1 MHELPFD
8 PYHKWLGIPPKDQ
21 PPDHYRL
28 LGLERFESDLDVI
41 AHAADARM
49 AHIKSLA
56 TGAYSHLSQEL
67 LNAISAA
74 RVCLLNP
81 QTKTHYDAALWERLE
96 QQRAASPPVP
106 PPLPGEQALP
116 RWRQGLRRPGFA
128 LIAVGG
134 AVGLFVLVAVVN
146 LLRAAREPG
155 SVAED
160 KQPPIAVEAPVV
172 SGVPP
177 LDSAEVSAKPVK
189 KTAKKAVENSKLTVA
204 GRKTPQKT
212 RKPRPDATPSET
224 EVAPSPEPESPPA
237 ATTPGET
244 SPPPVTSGQSPP
256 VVPAVPAAAKPEPAA
271 KPAVSEKA
279 EDPAS
284 QPMSEPAAKPATKP
298 EAKPLPTEVDSM
310 LAPRR
315 LPVPSLEEQA
325 KLQKQG
331 DDVYKPAE
339 ATTPQK
345 KLELAEK
352 MFATGEETQDDP
364 VSRYVLMRTAWRLAA
379 EAGNLD
385 LALDMIDRAHERY
398 EFEPLEVKV
407 GLLEQVEKTL
417 GNGPEAETA
426 SQQLAQKAT
435 ALVDLAL
442 QSDDFQTAMTL
453 LEKIALPAARRMTDK
468 QLAGDLTKRRVQVR
482 RQREEFAEVEKAQ
495 VTLADN
501 ETDAEANLTLGRW
514 YCLVKGEWTLGL
526 PYLVKGSDKDLAD
539 LAQRELA
546 GATSSQTQVELAD
559 AWWELAERTGS
570 KQKELTTAQLHARA
584 AYWYRQALPF
594 LTGILREKAEKRL
607 ADTAAVGESR
617 GEYALEFD
625 GWKSHAIVE
634 FGYPGTY
641 PITIEAIVKPAV
653 PPTPGIGTVIGNFD
667 RTTTSGLMLSSQSA
681 LWGFCFVE
689 VQPRPGR
696 NTTPPP
702 GIAQRLNGRSV
713 VRDNEWR
720 HVAGVFD
727 GKQLRLYVDG
737 TLLESRAVS
746 GPHKPTT
753 KLPFVIGACPA
764 LGPSG
769 VLLDEYFKGLI
780 KAVRISSVA
789 RYTDNF
795 TPPAQLARE
804 DANTQLLLVFNKG
817 SGDTVPDTS
826 GRRSSAGGSAGRKR
840 TGTTAAK
847 LVGTKWV
854 RLDAP
859 NSVPKEAADRGAA
872 P

>member
-1 MHELPFD
+1 MHEPPFD
-8 PYHKWLGIPPKDQ
+8 PYYKWLGIPPKDQ

-49 AHIKSLA
+49 THIKSLA

-67 LNAISAA
+67 LNAISGA

-81 QTKTHYDAALWERLE
+81 QTKAQYDAALWEQIE
-96 QQRAASPPVP
+96 QQRAAAGPVP
-106 PPLPGEQALP
+106 PPLPDGPALP
-116 RWRQGLRRPGFA
+116 RWQQGMRVPVFA
-128 LIAVGG
+128 LLAVGV
-134 AVGLFVLVAVVN
+134 ALCVFLLVAVVI
-146 LLRAAREPG
+146 LLRSDREPLII
-155 SVAED
+155 AED
-160 KQPPIAVEAPVV
+160 EQLPSAVEAPVV

-177 LDSAEVSAKPVK
+177 LDSAEVSEKP
-189 KTAKKAVENSKLTVA
+189 AKKGAKKGIEKPAAAV
-204 GRKTPQKT
+204 GKTPERT
-212 RKPRPDATPSET
+212 RKPKAVSKPSEA
-224 EVAPSPEPESPPA
+224 EVQPLPEPESPPA
-237 ATTPGET
+237 GKTPVETSSPPMTPEPATEPSVAEKAEAPANPPMAEPEANPSMKSEVNSAPEA
-244 SPPPVTSGQSPP
+244 SPPP
-256 VVPAVPAAAKPEPAA
+256 
-271 KPAVSEKA
+271 
-279 EDPAS
+279 
-284 QPMSEPAAKPATKP
+284 
-298 EAKPLPTEVDSM
+298 TEVSSM
-310 LAPRR
+310 LASKR

-325 KLQKQG
+325 KQQKQVN
-331 DDVYKPAE
+331 DVYKPAE
-339 ATTPQK
+339 ANTPQK
-345 KLELAEK
+345 KLDLAEK

-398 EFEPLEVKV
+398 EFEPLETKV
-407 GLLEQVEKTL
+407 ELLEQVEKTL
-417 GNGPEAETA
+417 GNGPEVETA
-426 SQQLAQKAT
+426 SQQLAQKAMM
-435 ALVDLAL
+435 LVDLAL
-442 QSDDFQTAMTL
+442 QNDDFQTAMNL
-453 LEKIALPAARRMTDK
+453 LEKIAIPASRRMTDK
-468 QLAGDLTKRRVQVR
+468 QLAGDLTKRRTQVR
-482 RQREEFAEVEKAQ
+482 RQREDFAEVEKAQ

-501 ETDAEANLTLGRW
+501 ETDAEANLKLGRW

-546 GATSSQTQVELAD
+546 GATSSQAQVELAD
-559 AWWELAERTGS
+559 AWWELAERAGS
-570 KQKELTTAQLHARA
+570 KQKEQTTAQLHGRA

-594 LTGILREKAEKRL
+594 LTGIHREKAEKRL
-607 ADTAAVGESR
+607 ADTSAVGEPH

-634 FGYPGTY
+634 FGYPGTC
-641 PITIEAIVKPAV
+641 PITIEAIVKPAF
-653 PPTPGIGTVIGNFD
+653 PPAPGIGTVIGNFD
-667 RTTTSGLMLSSQSA
+667 RTTASGLMLTSQPV
-681 LWGFCFVE
+681 LWGFSFVE
-689 VQPRPGR
+689 AQQRPGR
-696 NTTPPP
+696 STTPPP
-702 GIAQRLNGRSV
+702 GIPQRLSGRPV
-713 VRDNEWR
+713 VRDKEWR

-737 TLLESRAVS
+737 ALLESRAVS
-746 GPHKPTT
+746 GLHKPTT
-753 KLPFVIGACPA
+753 KLPFVIGASPA

-789 RYTDNF
+789 RYTDSF

-826 GRRSSAGGSAGRKR
+826 GRRSSITGSTGRKR
-840 TGTTAAK
+840 AGITTAK

-859 NSVPKEAADRGAA
+859 SGETKEPTERGAA
-872 P
+872 R